1 MRHHPATCST
11 AKPLTRCQAAAS
23 STLEVPT
30 STEASSSRQAAA
42 ELVARPA
49 AASGGR
55 SGQRGAGGLLRPYS
69 LGPDGVLTSAIISRA
84 TGTSGQVA
92 DEGYRPINRVAYQGV
107 PGAYSEMAALKAC
120 PGWEPLPCEQFEVAF
135 EALSQV
141 GWASVSYCWHV
152 CLRLHCNRTVQG
164 GGVCLLVVVLTL
176 TGCIGCCSLLPPVCV
191 QWMAER
197 ATLPVENSL
206 GGSIHAVYDLLLRY
220 RLHIVGEVSGG
231 WVGGQSVGG
240 RVGVRGVA
248 G

>member
-1 MRHHPATCST
+1 MIGHAPPSRALPAAPGMRHQPATCST
-11 AKPLTRCQAAAS
+11 AKPLTRCQAATS

-30 STEASSSRQAAA
+30 STRAAAESSRQAGA

-69 LGPDGVLTSAIISRA
+69 LGPDGVLTSAIIARA

-141 GWASVSYCWHV
+141 GRAPISYCWHI
-152 CLRLHCNRTVQG
+152 
-164 GGVCLLVVVLTL
+164 CLLCVA
-176 TGCIGCCSLLPPVCV
+176 TGLCK
-191 QWMAER
+191 
-197 ATLPVENSL
+197 
-206 GGSIHAVYDLLLRY
+206 AV
-220 RLHIVGEVSGG
+220 GAAWSC
-231 WVGGQSVGG
+231 
-240 RVGVRGVA
+240 
-248 G
+248 